1 MWPSRM
7 CTQGSH
13 TVFQVLLSGT
23 PTVSLTLRLSQ
34 HSKVQ
39 GTSGRRTR
47 AGGIKS
53 LQEQIRQRQ
62 SCGTGQGLSVSR
74 FLSETCL
81 WLITNSK
88 AVEAA
93 QLMETVGSEFQYQV
107 RVKVTTAG
115 INYTH
120 SHPFSYPGQL
130 WKLDTLGTQVLI
142 CLKKDARLLIYKQPA
157 A

>member
-1 MWPSRM
+1 MWLSRM

-13 TVFQVLLSGT
+13 TIFQVLLSGI
-23 PTVSLTLRLSQ
+23 PTASLTLRLSQ

-53 LQEQIRQRQ
+53 LQEQIRQKQ
-62 SCGTGQGLSVSR
+62 SCGQGLSVSR

-88 AVEAA
+88 AVEAS
-93 QLMETVGSEFQYQV
+93 QLMGTVGSEFQHQV

-142 CLKKDARLLIYKQPA
+142 CLKKDARLLIYKQLA